1 MAPGAHLSRGFRYD
15 FYSMPTLDGERE
27 RRRLAELYAGMSDD
41 ELRRVAADTASLT
54 EEAQDVLEE
63 ELERRGI
70 ENEEETAVPPAKVEQ
85 RRLATVRQFRDLPDA
100 LLAKGMLDSV
110 GIECFLADD
119 NMVRLDWF
127 ISNLL
132 GGIKLRV
139 NEKDFREALR
149 VLNEPAPADFYRE
162 AADSDSDEHL

>member
-1 MAPGAHLSRGFRYD
+1 M
-15 FYSMPTLDGERE
+15 
-27 RRRLAELYAGMSDD
+27 RLAEVYAAMND
-41 ELRRVAADTASLT
+41 EELQQVAADAASLT
-54 EEAQDVLEE
+54 EEAQDALED

-70 ENEEETAVPPAKVEQ
+70 EIEEVAVPQPKVEQ
-85 RRLATVRQFRDLPDA
+85 RHLVTVRQFRDLPEA
-100 LLAKGMLDSV
+100 LLAKGMLDSA

-139 NEKDFREALR
+139 DEKDFREALK
-149 VLNEPAPADFYRE
+149 VLNEPAPPGFDQE
-162 AADSDSDEHL
+162 AADSESGEEQF